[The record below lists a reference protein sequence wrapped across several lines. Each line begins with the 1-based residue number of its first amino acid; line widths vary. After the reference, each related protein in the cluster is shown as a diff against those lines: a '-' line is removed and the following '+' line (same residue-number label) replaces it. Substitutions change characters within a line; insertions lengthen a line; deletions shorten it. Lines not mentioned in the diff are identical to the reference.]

1 MPAPVRLGV
10 AGFGVAG
17 RVLLPFVDQHP
28 DVVVTAV
35 ADPREQARAEAL
47 SLVGG
52 SAVATVEELCQ
63 RDDVDAVYVAT
74 PTQLHAEHA
83 VLAASSGKAVVVEKP
98 MATSIAEAL
107 AIVEAADSAGV
118 TLVVGHSQS
127 FEAPVRAMRDLVA
140 GGSLGRLRAINAW
153 YFTDWMYRPRHPDE
167 LDPDQGGGVTM
178 RQAAHHVD
186 IVRHLGGGLLR
197 SVRAMTGVWDP
208 SRRSDGS
215 YSAYLEFED
224 STPATVFYSG
234 YDHFPSAELTFG
246 LGEAGQPLGEDY
258 AVARRRLREVHSPE
272 GELALKTGASAAA
285 SWSCSAPAT
294 PSPSSASWSSAARAV
309 TCGSRPTAC
318 SSTTTRRAE
327 PCRWPTSGWAA
338 RSCSTSW
345 SQRCAAVVPRS
356 TTAAGAWPTWRSAW
370 RSATRPCAGK
380 RWTCTTRSLYARRP
394 ERLTAAQVRCS
405 QPGGGTD
412 TWSRPRSGAPL
423 RRSEGPTSM
432 GRWGR

>member
-272 GELALKTGASAAA
+272 GELALKTGASSGGSRQLELLRTGDAQPFFGLVVV
-285 SWSCSAPAT
+285 SCEGGDVRV
-294 PSPSSASWSSAARAV
+294 SPDGLLVYDDQARRAV
-309 TCGSRPTAC
+309 SLAD
-318 SSTTTRRAE
+318 
-327 PCRWPTSGWAA
+327 
-338 RSCSTSW
+338 
-345 SQRCAAVVPRS
+345 QRLGREVLLDELVAAV
-356 TTAAGAWPTWRSAW
+356 
-370 RSATRPCAGK
+370 
-380 RWTCTTRSLYARRP
+380 
-394 ERLTAAQVRCS
+394 
-405 QPGGGTD
+405 
-412 TWSRPRSGAPL
+412 RSGRPAQHDGCWGLANLEVCVAIRDSAL
-423 RRSEGPTSM
+423 RRQEVDLHYQVALRPAS
-432 GRWGR
+432 